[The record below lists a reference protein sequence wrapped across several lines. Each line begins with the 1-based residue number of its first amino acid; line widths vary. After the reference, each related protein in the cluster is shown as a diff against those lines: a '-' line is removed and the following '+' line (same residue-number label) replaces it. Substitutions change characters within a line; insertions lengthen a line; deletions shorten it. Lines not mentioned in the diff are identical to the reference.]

1 MNQIYERTQ
10 LLIGEQAIEKLKSSH
25 VAVFGIGGV
34 GGHAAEALVRS
45 GVGAIDLFD
54 KDTVS
59 ESNLNRQLIAVR
71 SNIGKLK
78 VDAMRERIADIN
90 PDVKVACYPVFYLPA
105 NADDY
110 DLSQYDY
117 IIDAID
123 TVTAKLELIE
133 RADRLGVPVISSMGA
148 GNKLHPE
155 LFEIADIYE
164 TSICPLA
171 RIMRK
176 ELRARNIES
185 LKVVYSKEEP
195 VKKYMDRSSETRP
208 LPGSIAFVPSAAG
221 IILAGAV
228 IRDLISA

>member
-90 PDVKVACYPVFYLPA
+90 PDVKVVCYPVFYLPA